1 MIIGYLDSLRKQ
13 HYKWLVLFSGALS
26 IFGTAFDRG
35 SSNVIIPEIAQHF
48 SADLPTAQWVAI
60 SYLVVISALM
70 LPLGRF
76 SDIVGRKIV
85 IVVGLFVFTL
95 GGIICA
101 LSPEMFLLFAGRIL
115 QGFGGAMIQGTS
127 MVLILDA
134 FGQSQKGRSIG
145 LVMIFVGLGNTT
157 GPAIGGLITG
167 ILGWRAVFLVTSL
180 ITLASAFL
188 AIIIL
193 KPDNKRK
200 DAGVFDWLGALCF
213 TNFLITLLASFTMV
227 PSYGWTSV
235 YTLPILGLSI
245 VLLTA
250 FITRST
256 KFDDPV
262 LDLKNFC
269 KPLFTTS
276 IVAIL
281 LCFLSMS
288 SVWFLL
294 PFYLKYVLG
303 YTPQQIGMVFMP
315 AAAGMAIAG
324 PISGRLSDKFGWRPF
339 TVTGLMFAT
348 SGLIAL
354 SFLDENSPR
363 WLPILGVLPI
373 TTGMGIFY
381 GPNNNAALSVIEEKS
396 YGAVVGFI
404 NLVRNSGNLI
414 AVPISTLIV
423 TSVMS
428 SQGHPPDLS
437 AVTKHA
443 TDGVIPSF
451 ISGMHSTYIS
461 LAILVGIGTALSL
474 YKGKT
479 AIIKN

>member
-1 MIIGYLDSLRKQ
+1 MILGYLDSLRKQ

-48 SADLPTAQWVAI
+48 SADLPTAQWIAI

-101 LSPEMFLLFAGRIL
+101 LSPEMFLLFVGRIL

-193 KPDNKRK
+193 KPASKRK
-200 DAGVFDWLGALCF
+200 ATGAFDWLGALCF

-250 FITRST
+250 FITRSI

-269 KPLFTTS
+269 SPLFTTS

-281 LCFLSMS
+281 LCF
-288 SVWFLL
+288 
-294 PFYLKYVLG
+294 
-303 YTPQQIGMVFMP
+303 
-315 AAAGMAIAG
+315 
-324 PISGRLSDKFGWRPF
+324 
-339 TVTGLMFAT
+339 
-348 SGLIAL
+348 
-354 SFLDENSPR
+354 
-363 WLPILGVLPI
+363 
-373 TTGMGIFY
+373 
-381 GPNNNAALSVIEEKS
+381 
-396 YGAVVGFI
+396 
-404 NLVRNSGNLI
+404 
-414 AVPISTLIV
+414 
-423 TSVMS
+423 
-428 SQGHPPDLS
+428 
-437 AVTKHA
+437 
-443 TDGVIPSF
+443 
-451 ISGMHSTYIS
+451 
-461 LAILVGIGTALSL
+461 
-474 YKGKT
+474 
-479 AIIKN
+479 